1 MLLAPRH
8 QLQLPQTGGSRLT
21 YQRLRRPTRLPS
33 MNGQSAL
40 SRYLDRLSWLFGG
53 R

>member
-1 MLLAPRH
+1 MQLDPRQPLH
-8 QLQLPQTGGSRLT
+8 LPLGGSRLT
-21 YQRLRRPTRLPS
+21 YQRLRRPTRLPTL
-33 MNGQSAL
+33 GGGWTL